1 MRLSRICAESGLMP
15 TLSPRHMLPLLKFRH
30 LLSGRCRVKR
40 PFSTTLSFRSR
51 PAFCISLI
59 PKLPAY
65 LFTPSKGVVLSR
77 NSSAPSEGVQFSAF
91 SAHLL
96 KVRNLTGPSVGSVP
110 AFLFPAAFSHLPKVR
125 SFPAFSAHLLKVR
138 NRPGPSVGPVPA
150 FSFPAAFSHLPKV
163 CSFPAFSAHLLKVRN
178 RPGPSV
184 GSVPAFLFPAA
195 FSHLPKVCSF
205 PAFSAHLPKVR
216 NRPGPSVGSVPAFL
230 FPAASF
236 HLPKA
241 GQIRQYPYHLWKV
254 STSIF
259 SATAADSAFLCRCGK
274 GPGRQYC
281 LENL

>member
-77 NSSAPSEGVQFSAF
+77 NSSAPSEGVQFSRVFCSPSEGAQ
-91 SAHLL
+91 SPGALCRVCARVSVSSRLL
-96 KVRNLTGPSVGSVP
+96 PPSEGAQSHGPSV
-110 AFLFPAAFSHLPKVR
+110 A
-125 SFPAFSAHLLKVR
+125 
-138 NRPGPSVGPVPA
+138 PV
-150 FSFPAAFSHLPKV
+150 F
-163 CSFPAFSAHLLKVRN
+163 
-178 RPGPSV
+178 
-184 GSVPAFLFPAA
+184 
-195 FSHLPKVCSF
+195 
-205 PAFSAHLPKVR
+205 
-216 NRPGPSVGSVPAFL
+216 AFL

-274 GPGRQYC
+274 GPGRQCC

>member
-96 KVRNLTGPSVGSVP
+96 KVRN
-110 AFLFPAAFSHLPKVR
+110 
-125 SFPAFSAHLLKVR
+125 
-138 NRPGPSVGPVPA
+138 RPGPSVGPVPA

-163 CSFPAFSAHLLKVRN
+163 CSFPAFSAHL
-178 RPGPSV
+178 
-184 GSVPAFLFPAA
+184 
-195 FSHLPKVCSF
+195 
-205 PAFSAHLPKVR
+205 PKVR
-216 NRPGPSVGSVPAFL
+216 NLTGPSVAPVFAFL

>member
-1 MRLSRICAESGLMP
+1 MC
-15 TLSPRHMLPLLKFRH
+15 
-30 LLSGRCRVKR
+30 
-40 PFSTTLSFRSR
+40 
-51 PAFCISLI
+51 
-59 PKLPAY
+59 
-65 LFTPSKGVVLSR
+65 
-77 NSSAPSEGVQFSAF
+77 
-91 SAHLL
+91 
-96 KVRNLTGPSVGSVP
+96 
-110 AFLFPAAFSHLPKVR
+110 
-125 SFPAFSAHLLKVR
+125 SFPAFSAHLPKVR

-163 CSFPAFSAHLLKVRN
+163 CSFPAFSAHLPKHGTLFSAYARVSVSSRLLPPSEGVQFSRVFCSPSEGAQSSGALCRACTRVFVSSRLLPPSEGVQFSRVFCSPSEDLPKVRN
-178 RPGPSV
+178 RPGPFV

-195 FSHLPKVCSF
+195 FSHLPKV
-205 PAFSAHLPKVR
+205 R
-216 NRPGPSVGSVPAFL
+216 NLTGPSLAPMPAFL

-259 SATAADSAFLCRCGK
+259 SATAADSAFLGK

>member
-96 KVRNLTGPSVGSVP
+96 KVRNRPGPSVGPVP
-110 AFLFPAAFSHLPKVR
+110 AFSFPAAFSHLPKVC

-138 NRPGPSVGPVPA
+138 NRPGPSVGSVPA

-195 FSHLPKVCSF
+195 FSHLPKV
-205 PAFSAHLPKVR
+205 R
-216 NRPGPSVGSVPAFL
+216 NLTGPSVAPVFAFL